1 MFAGE
6 NATVPDRR
14 EVGGSGAETRGVSQK
29 LRHCAREA
37 AVHAWEVLWG
47 VAMMLCVCLSW
58 VGATQLAKVTFRKVN
73 APFALTWFASTW
85 NIFFFPLYYLGHLCK
100 GGERQTPRQCYR
112 ECSRFFGAAG
122 LTVKAFLLKV
132 APFGVLWTLSTYLYL
147 QALRR
152 IPSTDAAALFCCSK
166 AFVFLL
172 SWIVLRDR
180 FLGVRIVAAI
190 LAIAGIV
197 MMTYADGIRSH
208 SLVGISLAV
217 ASASLSA
224 VYKVLF
230 KLILGSAEVGEAAL
244 FLTVLGCANMIVV
257 SFLPAVLY
265 ALGTERFGPSP
276 ELPWACLCGV
286 ALLLLGFNVLVNFG
300 IAVTFPTVISLGV
313 VLTVPL
319 NALVDVYTCAVRFN
333 SVRLIAVLAIC
344 LGFLLL
350 LLPEDWD
357 QGLMRMSACLC
368 RQHQPAEDDV
378 ELGAGSR
385 PSSRSSSRPSSTPST
400 APNSGL
406 HWSQSARMPKCIVGH

>member
-1 MFAGE
+1 MHLLTVCVSSLARSLPPSSGLRKSPELSPRRLSDISPQLRQLKFLAVEESIKEELKVSRSVEDINSVSIEERILRITGYYGYHPWNTLYTGE

-180 FLGVRIVAAI
+180 FLGVRV
-190 LAIAGIV
+190 
-197 MMTYADGIRSH
+197 RPS
-208 SLVGISLAV
+208 
-217 ASASLSA
+217 
-224 VYKVLF
+224 
-230 KLILGSAEVGEAAL
+230 GSQYH
-244 FLTVLGCANMIVV
+244 LGCTTYTSEASHCDSPNHK
-257 SFLPAVLY
+257 LPFVKYEA
-265 ALGTERFGPSP
+265 
-276 ELPWACLCGV
+276 
-286 ALLLLGFNVLVNFG
+286 
-300 IAVTFPTVISLGV
+300 
-313 VLTVPL
+313 
-319 NALVDVYTCAVRFN
+319 
-333 SVRLIAVLAIC
+333 
-344 LGFLLL
+344 
-350 LLPEDWD
+350 
-357 QGLMRMSACLC
+357 
-368 RQHQPAEDDV
+368 
-378 ELGAGSR
+378 
-385 PSSRSSSRPSSTPST
+385 PSSGRQRYGQIT
-400 APNSGL
+400 ACCGENKNYMLAP
-406 HWSQSARMPKCIVGH
+406 HH